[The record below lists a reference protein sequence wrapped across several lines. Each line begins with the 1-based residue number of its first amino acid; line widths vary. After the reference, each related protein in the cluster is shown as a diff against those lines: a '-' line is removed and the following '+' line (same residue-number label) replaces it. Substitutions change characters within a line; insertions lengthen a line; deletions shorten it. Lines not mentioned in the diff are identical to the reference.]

1 MNDEDFEQFITLLDA
16 AIASDD
22 PKIQKALKKFVFL
35 IRLNL
40 SDEDCKPG
48 PFTKMMETID
58 DLQRRVGAVEAKDA
72 TWTQQPYYG
81 GGTSIGTDPNTHW
94 YNGGSGT
101 AGNIT
106 FTNATSNVTIPSTT
120 TTTAGN
126 ITLSGVASG
135 STCTGFTA
143 SAVSGNTTTTAIFP
157 AYEVDSGSKI
167 KDQIKEKLTKLA
179 KVA

>member
-58 DLQRRVGAVEAKDA
+58 DLQRRVGAVEGLNN
-72 TWTQQPYYG
+72 TWTQTQPLGPYH
-81 GGTSIGTDPNTHW
+81 GGTSVSPTHW
-94 YNGGSGT
+94 YNNGT
-101 AGNIT
+101 STITTNTTNAVSNIT
-106 FTNATSNVTIPSTT
+106 LPT
-120 TTTAGN
+120 TTTASTTGN
-126 ITLSGVASG
+126 ITLTGLSSG
-135 STCTGFTA
+135 SSCTGFT
-143 SAVSGNTTTTAIFP
+143 TTAGSTTSTTFTMP

-167 KDQIKEKLTKLA
+167 KEQIKEKLTLLA
-179 KVA
+179 KAA

>member
-58 DLQRRVGAVEAKDA
+58 DLQRRVGQVENRP
-72 TWTQQPYYG
+72 TQQPYYG
-81 GGTSIGTDPNTHW
+81 GSSPTIGGGTSVDPFTHW
-94 YNGGSGT
+94 YNNGT
-101 AGNIT
+101 NIT
-106 FTNATSNVTIPSTT
+106 YTNAVSTT
-120 TTTAGN
+120 TTPTTTTITNPSSNN
-126 ITLSGVASG
+126 ITLGG
-135 STCTGFTA
+135 STCTGFIA
-143 SAVSGNTTTTAIFP
+143 NAYAGNTTTTYTMF
-157 AYEVDSGSKI
+157 EEDSGTSI
-167 KDQIKEKLTKLA
+167 KDDIKEKLAKLV

>member
-58 DLQRRVGAVEAKDA
+58 DLQRRVGQVES
-72 TWTQQPYYG
+72 TQQPYYG
-81 GGTSIGTDPNTHW
+81 GQKIGGGYVGGGTAVDPFTHW
-94 YNGGSGT
+94 YNNGT
-101 AGNIT
+101 TTNIT
-106 FTNATSNVTIPSTT
+106 NAVSTT
-120 TTTAGN
+120 TIPVTTTSSTTGN
-126 ITLSGVASG
+126 ITLSGSN
-135 STCTGFTA
+135 CTGFTA
-143 SAVSGNTTTTAIFP
+143 NAYSGMGNTTTYATFG
-157 AYEVDSGSKI
+157 EVDAGTQI
-167 KDQIKEKLTKLA
+167 KEQIKEKLAKLVKA
-179 KVA
+179 A

>member
-58 DLQRRVGAVEAKDA
+58 DLQRRIIAVEG
-72 TWTQQPYYG
+72 TQQPIYYG
-81 GGTSIGTDPNTHW
+81 GQGIGSGGTAVDPFTHW
-94 YNGGSGT
+94 YNNGT
-101 AGNIT
+101 STIT
-106 FTNATSNVTIPSTT
+106 TNAVSNVTIPVTTTNSTT
-120 TTTAGN
+120 GN
-126 ITLSGVASG
+126 ITLSGSN
-135 STCTGFTA
+135 CTGFT
-143 SAVSGNTTTTAIFP
+143 TTAGSTTSTTFTMP

-167 KDQIKEKLTKLA
+167 KEQIKEKLTQLA
-179 KVA
+179 KAA